1 MLSVDGDRVVGVPL
15 LSADFESAALP
26 FACFLLPGIVGRDRS
41 RRARGMK
48 GASEFG

>member
-26 FACFLLPGIVGRDRS
+26 LACFLLPGIVGGEGVE
-41 RRARGMK
+41 AAELEG
-48 GASEFG
+48 